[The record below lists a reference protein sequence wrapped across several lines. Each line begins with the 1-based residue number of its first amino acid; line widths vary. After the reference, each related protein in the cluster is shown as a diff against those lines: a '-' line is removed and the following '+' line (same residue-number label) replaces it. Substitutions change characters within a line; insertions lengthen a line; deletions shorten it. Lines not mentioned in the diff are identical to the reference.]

1 VQKRIVLDT
10 NVLESATR
18 SRQGASYRLL
28 SLVGLGRFEICLSVP
43 LILEYEA
50 ALLEQL
56 DQLAIERRDVA
67 KLLDYLASVAHH
79 QEVFLLW
86 RPHLRDPKDDMVLEL
101 AVAAGA
107 SRLITHNVRDFQGA
121 HKLEVNAVTPR
132 AFLAELGKKR

>member
-10 NVLESATR
+10 NVLVSATR

-28 SLVGLGRFEICLSVP
+28 SLVGLGKFEIYLSVP

-56 DQLAIERRDVA
+56 DQLAIGRRDVA

-79 QEVFLLW
+79 QEVFFLW

-107 SRLITHNVRDFQGA
+107 SRLVTHNVRNFQGA
-121 HKLEVNAVTPR
+121 DKLEVNVLTPR